1 MKDGIWCG
9 FLVSFSTAAFAHQ
22 VELLAVVEPQ
32 IVAEH
37 GLEAVQQR
45 IAYQVALTNG
55 FHQQAATEVE
65 YRLVEVVV
73 MPDNLWQH
81 WPNAAEVAAMY
92 SQNAMK
98 LALPED
104 DLPFMPALRIGAL
117 NDHSYDAGLA
127 LIGEAII
134 RHGVDVVAY
143 YVNDCTQDGDFTLCG
158 YARFPNAVGV
168 AWNTSNTILAHEL
181 GHNAGGL
188 GHPSAAEC
196 EASNKVMCMYGIGRP
211 EVMAEPFSAA
221 EIATIKAA
229 RNGSGNSRSG
239 EAAGGAE
246 QRWLG
251 HINPA
256 PAAWGR
262 LLLAAGD
269 EATVGR
275 QQQLDYQLQLVDD
288 DGQPLIR
295 TDNISAELYVA
306 TAGYY
311 SLWSRQIVLPA
322 GQSELDIQ
330 LSLADLPLAAGEQ
343 SLLIGIRNGRG
354 ALADS
359 QLRLMVAAAEPA
371 AATTTPVA
379 TATPLA
385 SAVIDSSSSGQT
397 AEVTANAATG
407 GGDQGGGGSWALLPL
422 LLLALLAALRR
433 RSAAVMGALVLTSP
447 LRLQWQHCA

>member
-22 VELLAVVEPQ
+22 VELLAAVEPQ
-32 IVAEH
+32 IVAEQ

-55 FHQQAATEVE
+55 FHQQAGTEVE

-81 WPNAAEVAAMY
+81 WPNAAEVAAIY

-98 LALPED
+98 LALPGE

-117 NDHSYDAGLA
+117 DDRSYDAGLA

-143 YVNDCTQDGDFTLCG
+143 YVNDCTKNGNFTLCG

-188 GHPSAAEC
+188 GHPSETEC

-211 EVMAEPFSAA
+211 EVMAEPFSGA
-221 EIATIKAA
+221 EIAIIEAA
-229 RNGSGNSRSG
+229 RNGSGHSRSG
-239 EAAGGAE
+239 EAGGGAGE
-246 QRWLG
+246 RWLG

-256 PAAWGR
+256 PAALGHL
-262 LLLAAGD
+262 LLLAAD
-269 EATVGR
+269 ETVAER
-275 QQQLDYQLQLVDD
+275 QQQREYRLQLVDD
-288 DGQPLIR
+288 AGQPLIR

-311 SLWSRQIVLPA
+311 PLWSHEVVLAA
-322 GQSELDIQ
+322 GQSEV
-330 LSLADLPLAAGEQ
+330 AGCRWQ
-343 SLLIGIRNGRG
+343 ICRW
-354 ALADS
+354 
-359 QLRLMVAAAEPA
+359 LRASSRCWLGSVMAVAHWPI
-371 AATTTPVA
+371 
-379 TATPLA
+379 A
-385 SAVIDSSSSGQT
+385 SCG
-397 AEVTANAATG
+397 
-407 GGDQGGGGSWALLPL
+407 
-422 LLLALLAALRR
+422 
-433 RSAAVMGALVLTSP
+433 
-447 LRLQWQHCA
+447 